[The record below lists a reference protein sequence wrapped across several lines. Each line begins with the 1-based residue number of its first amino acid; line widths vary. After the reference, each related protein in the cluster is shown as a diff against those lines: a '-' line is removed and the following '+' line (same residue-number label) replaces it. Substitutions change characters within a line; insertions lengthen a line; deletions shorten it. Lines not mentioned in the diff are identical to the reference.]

1 MTRLPIALLVFA
13 CALAGCSGLTPPTF
27 TVTDVRLTS
36 ETSEAIAFDL
46 TIQGENTNDEEL
58 PLENVSYSFSLD
70 GVGSYRGK
78 RNAQATLPAGAT
90 QSFTIPVAIPVE
102 SAPIPDGERR
112 YAFSGRVTYI
122 IPGAIAE
129 ILFDS
134 GVRRPTAGVS
144 ESGRLVFRGGTSENI
159 SEPQSR
165 ELDDQ

>member
-13 CALAGCSGLTPPTF
+13 VALAGCTGVTPPTF

-46 TIQGENTNDEEL
+46 TIRGDNTNDEEL

-78 RNAQATLPAGAT
+78 RNAQATLPAGGS
-90 QSFTIPVAIPVE
+90 QDFTIPIAIPVD
-102 SAPIPDGERR
+102 APPVPDGERR
-112 YAFSGRVTYI
+112 YAFNGRVTYI
-122 IPGAIAE
+122 LPGAIAE

-144 ESGRLVFRGGTSENI
+144 ESGRLVFQGGTSENI
-159 SEPQSR
+159 R
-165 ELDDQ
+165 ERQPRDLDDE